1 MKICQI
7 CAVQFTAEKFLLDLV
22 DGLQDNGHEVIM
34 VYESNK
40 DSRDL
45 RLDGYCVQNMKISR
59 DFNLLSK
66 FSEIFTLYR
75 YFRNEQFDVVH
86 CHTPIGGL
94 IGRIAAKLAGVKLI
108 YYTVHG
114 FYFHENSN
122 RLEYFFH
129 SNLERILSRITNLML
144 TVSREDYVTAIS
156 RYIIPEQRVVSIN
169 NGVDSIRFDPV
180 RVLDRHSLRQG
191 FRIKPDEL
199 VIGIVCR
206 LVREKGVVDF
216 LLAATKLKG
225 LIPDSKIIFM
235 IVGETLP
242 SDRDQ
247 TLKNEIENYKRI
259 LGDSLLLTGYRVDI
273 PDMLSIMDVFCLPSW
288 REGLPV
294 TIIEAMMMNKFV
306 IATNIRGSRE
316 LICNSSLG
324 LIVEPKSPDSLLKA
338 FQFCIDN
345 PKKISNEKLF
355 SRQAALEKYEVNSNI
370 KIQVGIIEK
379 YSKGVLN

>member
-34 VYESNK
+34 VYRSNK
-40 DSRDL
+40 DERNL
-45 RLDGYCVQNMKISR
+45 RLDGYNVHNMKISR
-59 DFNLLSK
+59 DFNILSK
-66 FSEIFTLYR
+66 FSEIFSLYR
-75 YFRNEQFDVVH
+75 YFRKERFDVVH

-94 IGRIAAKLAGVKLI
+94 VGRIAARLAGVKFI

-122 RLEYFFH
+122 KLEYFFH
-129 SNLERILSRITNLML
+129 SNLERILGYITDLMF
-144 TVSREDYVTAIS
+144 TVSNEDCATAIS
-156 RYIIPEQRVVSIN
+156 RSIISEQRVISIN
-169 NGVDSIRFDPV
+169 NGVDSVRFDPASV
-180 RVLDRHSLRQG
+180 SDRFSLRES
-191 FRIKPDEL
+191 FRIRPDEL

-216 LLAATKLKG
+216 LLAAAKLKD

-235 IVGETLP
+235 IVGEALP

-247 TLKNEIENYKRI
+247 TLKNEIENYKQI
-259 LGDSLLLTGYRVDI
+259 LGDSLLLTGYRDDI

-316 LICNSSLG
+316 LICNSNLG
-324 LIVEPKSPDSLLKA
+324 LIIEPKSPDSLMSA

-345 PKKISNEKLF
+345 PEKISYENLF
-355 SRQAALEKYEVNSNI
+355 
-370 KIQVGIIEK
+370 
-379 YSKGVLN
+379 